1 MVKSTDGNWEIN
13 TKTVTLAISGV
24 TCGGCVRSVG
34 NGLKALDGVGKAE
47 GSSESNNA
55 VVDYDPAK
63 VGIEPLKRSVEE
75 AGFEV
80 AP

>member
-1 MVKSTDGNWEIN
+1 ME
-13 TKTVTLAISGV
+13 TVTLGISGM
-24 TCGGCVRSVG
+24 TCGGCVRSVT
-34 NGLKALDGVGKAE
+34 NVLTALDGVAKADVSLE
-47 GSSESNNA
+47 KRSA

-63 VGIEPLKRSVEE
+63 VAIEKLKSSVVE

>member
-1 MVKSTDGNWEIN
+1 MQTI
-13 TKTVTLAISGV
+13 TLGISGM

-34 NGLKALDGVGKAE
+34 NVLKALDGVAKAE
-47 GSSESNNA
+47 VSLEKNNA
-55 VVDYDPAK
+55 IVEYDPGK
-63 VGIEPLKRSVEE
+63 VGVEQMKRSVVE

>member
-1 MVKSTDGNWEIN
+1 ME
-13 TKTVTLAISGV
+13 TVTLAISGM

-34 NGLKALDGVGKAE
+34 NVLKALDGVAKAE
-47 GSSESNNA
+47 VSLEENNA
-55 VVDYDPAK
+55 VVEYDPGK
-63 VGIEPLKRSVEE
+63 VQLAQLKRSVEE